1 MYDVKNVIENILKQ
15 LHLKNEVELAEK
27 LGITQ
32 NALSMLKKRKSLG
45 TLIEQL
51 IEKKL
56 IVSFD
61 QMVYGVDYDLK
72 GLIELKIQNEI
83 IKLQEKIGNLK
94 S

>member
-15 LHLKNEVELAEK
+15 LNLKNEVELAEK
-27 LGITQ
+27 LGITK

-45 TLIEQL
+45 TLIEKL